1 MFSRDHHATTADCAR
16 SGTAV
21 PDTRLLTQQNEHKMK
36 FEPWSR
42 TWAGEGG
49 SQLSGGTNR
58 VGGTATCPKP
68 PETNTALRCLD
79 LRLTSV
85 VLGCNPAL
93 TPHHQPRLFGA
104 NLMIRCESRRKF
116 RKHMNHDSIISLHVY
131 FSMVL
136 TIDHHEIIHYV
147 IFRDDSM
154 MKAAARYQYF
164 IESSNLHCAPATPR
178 QGSSRALTA
187 L

>member
-1 MFSRDHHATTADCAR
+1 MGVFSRDHHATTADCAR

-49 SQLSGGTNR
+49 TQLSGGTNR

-104 NLMIRCESRRKF
+104 NLMIWCRKF
-116 RKHMNHDSIISLHVY
+116 PRATSNHRKVHFIC
-131 FSMVL
+131 FSMLL
-136 TIDHHEIIHYV
+136 TFTHRLGVSLAHRNIGAKYTCCSSYDHENIH
-147 IFRDDSM
+147 FR
-154 MKAAARYQYF
+154 QV
-164 IESSNLHCAPATPR
+164 
-178 QGSSRALTA
+178 
-187 L
+187 